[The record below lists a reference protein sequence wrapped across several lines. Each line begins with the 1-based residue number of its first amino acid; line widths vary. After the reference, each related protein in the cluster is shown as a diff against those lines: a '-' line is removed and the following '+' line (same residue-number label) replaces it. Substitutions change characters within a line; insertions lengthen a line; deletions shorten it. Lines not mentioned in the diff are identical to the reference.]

1 MEESIIGKY
10 ITLEER
16 LNPEM
21 YLEYKDLSVY
31 TLYVIFLQLK
41 VMTRFER
48 PALLIGSAHCLT
60 KNKGNK

>member
-1 MEESIIGKY
+1 MEEIIIGKY

-31 TLYVIFLQLK
+31 TLYVIFYNWK
-41 VMTRFER
+41 
-48 PALLIGSAHCLT
+48 
-60 KNKGNK
+60 